1 MRKSGA
7 ESKGL
12 SPLPEPLA
20 IVVMLG
26 GPSEE
31 RDASLKSGGAVAA
44 SLRSLGHS
52 VAELDPQES
61 DWILPD
67 GTDIVFLALHGT
79 YGEDGTIQRRLEKLE
94 VPFTGSGSESS
105 RLAFDKVLTKKRCI
119 DSGVR
124 TPRFQVLVSNLDGL
138 PAGWELPV
146 VLKPIRQGSS
156 VGLRFVDRAD
166 DFSNAVSESL
176 RFDSE
181 VLLEER
187 IVGRETTVGILAGRP
202 LPVVEIRP
210 KAGAYDF
217 QNKYTP
223 GSTQYL
229 CPAPFDSAVTARIQK
244 AGLEAFRAV
253 DGRDYGRIDI
263 MVEPDGSPVVLEV
276 NTLPGMTE
284 TSLLP
289 VAAAADGLSFG
300 DLCQAM
306 IDLALSRERNLRN

>member
-1 MRKSGA
+1 
-7 ESKGL
+7 
-12 SPLPEPLA
+12 
-20 IVVMLG
+20 MLG

-31 RDASLKSGGAVAA
+31 RGVSLKSGRAVAA

-52 VAELDPQES
+52 VTELDPQES
-61 DWILPD
+61 DWTLPY
-67 GTDIVFLALHGT
+67 GTDVVFLALHGT

-94 VPFTGSGSESS
+94 VPFTGCGSESS

-119 DSGVR
+119 DSDVR
-124 TPRFQVLVSNLDGL
+124 TPRFQVIASKLDGL

-156 VGLRFVDRAD
+156 LGLRFVDCLS

-187 IVGRETTVGILAGRP
+187 IVGRETTVGILADRP

-223 GSTQYL
+223 GATQYL
-229 CPAPFDSAVTARIQK
+229 CPAPFDSAVTALIQK

-253 DGRDYGRIDI
+253 NGRDYGRVDI
-263 MVEPDGSPVVLEV
+263 MVEPDGTPIVLEV
-276 NTLPGMTE
+276 NSLPGMTE

-289 VAAAADGLSFG
+289 VAAAADGLSFD

-306 IDLALSRERNLRN
+306 IDLALSREGSLRN